1 MRKIKFRA
9 WDKQKNEFY
18 KPTHEAYKG
27 NLFELLIAFSG
38 SLNAHTMQGLV
49 HESGSFPERFIL
61 MQYTGLK
68 DKNGKEIYEGD
79 ILKTDSGNKQVI
91 YNAPSFDL
99 EDYDNGDYYE
109 GQNPYCHSWNE
120 FEIIGNIYEN
130 PELLEVK
137 S

>member
-1 MRKIKFRA
+1 MREIKFRA
-9 WDKQKNEFY
+9 WSNVHKEWLYDSRIDLY
-18 KPTHEAYKG
+18 G
-27 NLFELLIAFSG
+27 NIYFDVGDYDTDGYGSG
-38 SLNAHTMQGLV
+38 WRKHHNGNIS
-49 HESGSFPERFIL
+49 L

-109 GQNPYCHSWNE
+109 GQNPYCHNWNE

-130 PELLEVK
+130 PELLKVK